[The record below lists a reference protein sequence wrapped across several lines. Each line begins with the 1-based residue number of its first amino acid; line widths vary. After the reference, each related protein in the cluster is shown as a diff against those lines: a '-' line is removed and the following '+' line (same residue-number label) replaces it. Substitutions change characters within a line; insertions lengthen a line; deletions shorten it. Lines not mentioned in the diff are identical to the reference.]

1 MSTVK
6 IGTFNAEN
14 LFMRYRFDK
23 TVDIEKFKREGGE
36 INTFKLFLESA
47 KPIGTGQIKNT
58 AKVIKENDPDII
70 ALQEVE
76 SLDTLKQFNRIRS
89 YLNRAY
95 PYGILIDGN
104 DRRQIDV
111 ALLSKYKISNIR
123 THQYD
128 KDDNG
133 NLIFSRDCIEV
144 DITIGEK
151 TLTFFVNHFKSKYRD
166 NPAKRKRQAERVA
179 EIIKDRFGEQLRG
192 DFVVAG
198 DFNDTPDSDT
208 LKALLGSNSSRLE
221 NVVQRMVP
229 TEQWTTEYKGR
240 TSQIDY
246 LLLSPSLAE
255 GNPNEIPYI
264 ERRGLGDYI
273 KSYKGP
279 RFKGVGKEGTEA
291 SDHCAIF
298 MNINSYSSP
307 DNTSSS

>member
-1 MSTVK
+1 MYVDIK

-23 TVDIEKFKREGGE
+23 KVDIEKFKREGGE
-36 INTFKLFLESA
+36 INTLKFFLESA
-47 KPIGTGQIKNT
+47 KPVGTGQVKNT

-70 ALQEVE
+70 ALQEIE
-76 SLDTLKQFNRIRS
+76 NLDTLKQFNRVRS

-95 PYGILIDGN
+95 PYAILIDGN

-111 ALLSKYKISNIR
+111 ALLSKHEICNIR

-128 KDDNG
+128 MDDNES
-133 NLIFSRDCIEV
+133 LIFSRDCLEV
-144 DITIGEK
+144 DVRVADK
-151 TLTFFVNHFKSKYRD
+151 TVTFFVNHFKSKYRD
-166 NPAKRKRQAERVA
+166 NPEKRKTQAKRVSR
-179 EIIKDRFGEQLRG
+179 IIKDRFGEELGG

-198 DFNDTPDSDT
+198 DFNDTPDSDP
-208 LKALLGSNSSRLE
+208 LSSLLDSGLD
-221 NVVQRMVP
+221 NVVQTRVEDP
-229 TEQWTTEYKGR
+229 TQRWTTEYRGK

-246 LLLSPSLAE
+246 LLLSPNLAE
-255 GNPNEIPYI
+255 RNRSRIPYI

-291 SDHCAIF
+291 SDHCAVYMDIAL
-298 MNINSYSSP
+298 
-307 DNTSSS
+307 

>member
-1 MSTVK
+1 MDIK

-14 LFMRYRFDK
+14 LFMRYKFDK
-23 TVDIEKFKREGGE
+23 KVDIEKFKREGGE
-36 INTFKLFLESA
+36 INMFRFFLDSA

-70 ALQEVE
+70 ALQEIE
-76 SLDTLKQFNRIRS
+76 NLDTLKQFNRVRS
-89 YLNRAY
+89 YLNHAY

-111 ALLSKYKISNIR
+111 ALLSKHQISNIR

-128 KDDNG
+128 KDNND
-133 NLIFSRDCIEV
+133 NLIFSRDCLEV
-144 DITIGEK
+144 DVTVGDK
-151 TLTFFVNHFKSKYRD
+151 ALTFFVNHFKSKYRD
-166 NPAKRKRQAERVA
+166 NPPKRKTQAERVFQ
-179 EIIKDRFGEQLRG
+179 IIKDKFGEELSG
-192 DFVVAG
+192 NFVVAG
-198 DFNDTPDSDT
+198 DFNDTQGSDP
-208 LKALLGSNSSRLE
+208 LKSLLDSRLE
-221 NVVQRMVP
+221 NVVQTRIEDP
-229 TEQWTTEYKGR
+229 TERWTTEYKGK

-255 GNPNEIPYI
+255 RNHSEIPYI

-291 SDHCAIF
+291 SDHCAVYMDIEL
-298 MNINSYSSP
+298 
-307 DNTSSS
+307 

>member
-14 LFMRYRFDK
+14 LFMRYKFDK
-23 TVDIEKFKREGGE
+23 NVDIEKFKREGGE
-36 INTFKLFLESA
+36 INTFKLFLDSA

-58 AKVIKENDPDII
+58 AKVIKENHPDII
-70 ALQEVE
+70 ALQEIE

-111 ALLSKYKISNIR
+111 ALLSKYEISNIR

-133 NLIFSRDCIEV
+133 NLIFSRDCVEV
-144 DITIGEK
+144 DISIGEK

-179 EIIKDRFGEQLRG
+179 EIIKARFGEELRG

-208 LKALLGSNSSRLE
+208 LKALLGSNSGRLE

-229 TEQWTTEYKGR
+229 AEQWTTEYKGR

-246 LLLSPSLAE
+246 LLLSQSLAK
-255 GNPNEIPYI
+255 GNPNEIPHI

-298 MNINSYSSP
+298 MNING
-307 DNTSSS
+307 